1 MFPLVSLTL
10 PLGISSL
17 PFFSQMRWG
26 SGTPDA
32 VQLKTALAP
41 AGLETDCG
49 H

>member
-32 VQLKTALAP
+32 MQLKTALAP